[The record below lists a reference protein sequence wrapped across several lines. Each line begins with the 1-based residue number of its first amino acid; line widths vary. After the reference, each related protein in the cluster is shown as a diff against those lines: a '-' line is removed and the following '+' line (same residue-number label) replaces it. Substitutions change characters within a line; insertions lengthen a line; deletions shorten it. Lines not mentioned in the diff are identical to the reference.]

1 MSKYIVTWKEEIPNS
16 HCDEKPQV
24 NYKLFIF
31 DSFEELAEARKMN
44 GERPDEVVY
53 KLEELDKFELNSS
66 ILDYLVNKKVQEVK
80 K

>member
-1 MSKYIVTWKEEIPNS
+1 
-16 HCDEKPQV
+16 
-24 NYKLFIF
+24 
-31 DSFEELAEARKMN
+31 MN

-80 K
+80 KENS